1 MLMTNSKNIVVLLI
15 IFFLTSCGN
24 ISSEAEK
31 KFNELKAKTDAL
43 DSLITKEV
51 DKVVQLDSLINK
63 ESEKVKQLDTLLNKS
78 TSRLDSIAK
87 KGSKFLEKIT
97 Q

>member
-1 MLMTNSKNIVVLLI
+1 MTKSDKNIFTLFSLI
-15 IFFLTSCGN
+15 MLASCGN
-24 ISSEAEK
+24 LSSEAENK
-31 KFNELKAKTDAL
+31 LNELKAKTDAL

-51 DKVVQLDSLINK
+51 NKVVQLDSLIEK

-87 KGSKFLEKIT
+87 KGSNFLEKIT
-97 Q
+97 R

>member
-1 MLMTNSKNIVVLLI
+1 MNRNNNICLFFSLVLLA
-15 IFFLTSCGN
+15 SCGN

-51 DKVVQLDSLINK
+51 DKVVQLDSLIEK
-63 ESEKVKQLDTLLNKS
+63 ESQKVKQLDTLLNKS
-78 TSRLDSIAK
+78 SSRLDSMAK
-87 KGSKFLEKIT
+87 KGSKFLEKISR
-97 Q
+97 